1 MNESYTVAVFCAGII
16 FGMIVM
22 AIKTPDAKPETPK
35 PKTPKSEDHR
45 GSGTKLDIWA

>member
-35 PKTPKSEDHR
+35 LEDHR